1 MYRVWFKILKSDNV
15 THNINSVKKKSNMI
29 YQLMQEK
36 PLATFKI
43 HPQFKKKKKTLIIL
57 SIEKNFLNLRRTSTK
72 HLQLILHL
80 MVK

>member
-15 THNINSVKKKSNMI
+15 IHNIKKKRDMI

-43 HPQFKKKKKTLIIL
+43 HPHTHTHKKTLIIL